1 MAKKID
7 NYYKILKYYF
17 ENNGVDI
24 SEDEIKKAI
33 IGLKRLGIYNFHS
46 KEDDCFY
53 YLIKTN
59 SSNRAAEKIIKK
71 LPDNFDPQKFCKI
84 LLIVNNIQDKL
95 YINTPK
101 YKKDFKDALTKKLSL
116 KKRIITIKDI
126 SAEFISQ
133 TRKKHEV
140 SITNRVDALH
150 YNLNK
155 TTGESY
161 PSGYVYIASL
171 CDIVNLYNSIGDSLF
186 DLNVRYK
193 ISDELDVEK
202 EITKTLTDKPQ
213 EFWFNNNGITIIS
226 NADEFKCDRPS
237 VIEFLNS
244 DCFSVINGA
253 QTITT
258 AAKWYNENEKDKDK
272 IKDAWVLLRVVLVN
286 DIAQSF
292 AKDVSVSLNRQKSI
306 SEVDI
311 ATTYEFVESIN
322 STMNECENDN
332 ICFELNKRGGTPS
345 YKYSYYIDD
354 FAQLVEAYMIQKP
367 GSARSSKGALI
378 SVKDINGKYEFSRKD
393 IFRKIKFSSDIVK
406 YYTPVNYAY
415 ELVNSYKIVQR
426 DLSNKNSLG
435 EMFAKYGN
443 MYCVSSVIYCINNKK
458 VDDFSSFKY
467 IDSKHNIDII
477 QKFIDCFEHFLESQK
492 KFGLDSNDFKKEAL
506 YEEFKNSKYMDLLFD
521 YISSIKKSV

>member
-1 MAKKID
+1 MAKKIN
-7 NYYKILKYYF
+7 NYTKILKFYF
-17 ENNGVDI
+17 ENNGIDV
-24 SEDEIKKAI
+24 SENEIEKI
-33 IGLKRLGIYNFHS
+33 IVSLKHLGVYNFYS
-46 KEDDCFY
+46 EEDYCYY
-53 YLIKTN
+53 YLIKTT
-59 SSNRAAEKIIKK
+59 SANRSAERVINK
-71 LPDNFDPQKFCKI
+71 LPVDFDPQNNCKI
-84 LLIVNNIQDKL
+84 LLIVDNIQDKL

-116 KKRIITIKDI
+116 KTRISTIRDI
-126 SAEFISQ
+126 SAEFISF

-140 SITNRVDALH
+140 GITNRVDSLH
-150 YNLNK
+150 YDLNK
-155 TTGESY
+155 TAGINN

-171 CDIVNLYNSIGDSLF
+171 YDIVNMYNVIGDSLF

-202 EITKTLTDKPQ
+202 EIKKTLNENPQ

-226 NADEFKCDRPS
+226 NKFNCDRPS
-237 VIEFLNS
+237 VIEFPYS

-258 AAKWYNENEKDKDK
+258 AAKWYNESEKGKEK
-272 IKDAWVLLRVVLVN
+272 LKDAWVLLRVILVD

-311 ATTYEFVESIN
+311 ANTYEFVENIN
-322 STMNECENDN
+322 SVMNECDKDN
-332 ICFELNKRGGTPS
+332 ICFEINKRGGTPT

-378 SVKDINGKYEFSRKD
+378 SVKENNGKYEFLHKD
-393 IFRKIKFSSDIVK
+393 IFKKVRSSNDILK

-415 ELVNSYKIVQR
+415 ELINSYKKVQKN
-426 DLSNKNSLG
+426 LSYKNTFG
-435 EMFAKYGN
+435 EIFLKYGN
-443 MYCVSSVIYCINNKK
+443 MYCVASVIYCINDRQ
-458 VDDFSSFKY
+458 VVDFSSFEY
-467 IDSKHNIDII
+467 IDVKYNTDII
-477 QKFIDCFEHFLESQK
+477 QKFIDSFELFLKSINKQS
-492 KFGLDSNDFKKEAL
+492 LDSNDFKKEEL
-506 YEEFKNSKYMDLLFD
+506 YEKFKNSEYMDSLFE
-521 YISSIKKSV
+521 YISIIKKTVLK